1 MAHKVLLL
9 DDDTSFTLYFSQLLS
24 NNVEDVIV
32 FRHSKIKDAE
42 KTLKN
47 NPDIDVFFLDISL
60 KSKLS
65 DNQGYNFARKIRME
79 PNYAATPI
87 IFVTGYDCPL
97 PEAINEIRCFKF
109 LTKPVADET
118 FISVFEEAV
127 STKAEDVRIPVRL
140 SSGSLMYIK
149 VSDILYIT
157 SEVHY
162 QYYHTING
170 TVKGIRSSLEK
181 IKLKSDDTLFYCS
194 RNTLINKNYV
204 TSIDYYKNCLTIND
218 ETFKIGYSY
227 KKKLKELIKD
237 D

>member
-9 DDDTSFTLYFSQLLS
+9 DDDASFTLYYSQLL
-24 NNVEDVIV
+24 NNNFEDVIV

-60 KSKLS
+60 KSNLS
-65 DNQGYNFARKIRME
+65 DNQGYNFARKIRLE

-97 PEAINEIRCFKF
+97 PEAINEIQCFKF
-109 LTKPVADET
+109 LKKPVADET
-118 FISVFEEAV
+118 FISVFKEAV

-162 QYYHTING
+162 QYYHTINE

-181 IKLKSDDTLFYCS
+181 IRILDNKSLLFCS
-194 RNTLINKNYV
+194 RNTLINKRHI
-204 TSIDYYKNCLTIND
+204 TSIDYYKNIIIIGDKTL
-218 ETFKIGYSY
+218 KLGYSY
-227 KKKLKELIKD
+227 KKKLKELIKNA
-237 D
+237 